1 MHPTPPRARTVRRAL
16 AALASSAAALAATTS
31 AANAAPPPVIQSPA
45 AAPPSGVVTPT
56 TQSIDLT
63 GVVAPATRGAT
74 GVTGAEAQAQAAAA
88 GAEAVVGQSTGEVN
102 VQRFGMAAA
111 SWLPDPAVR
120 GVVVE
125 VRTRTAGT
133 WSSWTSLAAHDD
145 ASARATRTG
154 TDPVWVGAGADGVE
168 ARVASFTAAA
178 PRGLR
183 VDLIEPGNSSA
194 EARKPLTTSGT
205 ADPGGATATATAAV
219 SGPAGVITRAGWGAD
234 ESIRT
239 SCAPGGPDYT
249 GTPKVAVIHHTAG
262 SNYYSAADS
271 AAIIRGIYAYHGQTL
286 GWCDIGY
293 NFMIDKFGQI
303 FEGRAGGMD
312 KAVYGAHA
320 GGFNQNTFGVA
331 VIGDYTQTP
340 ATAAGIEAFSKVIA
354 YKFALSG
361 TDPYGTATL
370 RSDGSSYTMYPAGTF
385 VTKPTIVGHQDVG
398 YTADP
403 GDFEGK
409 LGQIRSRVAQ
419 LIPQQLSAKP
429 PVAQLPVPL
438 QPNALLWQV
447 RNTASPGAPDAKTFY
462 GSATSFALSCDFN
475 GDGRADIAT
484 YDRGRWYIRYEFAG
498 GSSGLSFDY
507 GWTTGIPVC
516 GKWAGGAKAGIG
528 VFENGVWYLK
538 NLAGPGPADRIIS
551 YGFTGALPVVG
562 DWNGDGSDTLGVYSP
577 TVALWMLRNSN
588 TPGIADAGVFTY
600 GWRTATPVVGDFNG
614 DGRSDIGVFDSGA
627 WWLRNSPTP
636 GMAQRIFNY
645 GGSGYLPV
653 TGNFGG
659 GSTDGIGV
667 ITKAY
672 Y

>member
-1 MHPTPPRARTVRRAL
+1 MHPTRSRARTVRRAL

-45 AAPPSGVVTPT
+45 APSSSEVVTPT
-56 TQSIDLT
+56 TQSVDLT

-88 GAEAVVGQSTGEVN
+88 GAEAVAGQSTGEVK
-102 VQRFGMAAA
+102 VQRFGMVAA

-133 WSSWTSLAAHDD
+133 WSSWTSLEAHDD

-183 VDLIEPGNSSA
+183 VDLIEPGTSSTG
-194 EARKPLTTSGT
+194 ARKPLTTSGT

-262 SNYYSAADS
+262 SNYYSPADS

-312 KAVYGAHA
+312 QAVYGAHA

-370 RSDGSSYTMYPAGTF
+370 RSDGSSYTMYPAGMF
-385 VTKPTIVGHQDVG
+385 VTKPTIIGHQDVG

-419 LIPQQLSAKP
+419 LIPQQSNF
-429 PVAQLPVPL
+429 LPVQQPTERWWEL
-438 QPNALLWQV
+438 RDGYDAGRAQHSVYYGGPNA
-447 RNTASPGAPDAKTFY
+447 TT
-462 GSATSFALSCDFN
+462 LSCDIN
-475 GDGRADIAT
+475 GDQRSDLIAYENGT
-484 YDRGRWYIRYEFAG
+484 WYIRT
-498 GSSGLSFDY
+498 SVDSGPATVFTY
-507 GWTTGIPVC
+507 GAPGWIPVC
-516 GKWAGGAKAGIG
+516 GDWDGNGTSGIG
-528 VFENGVWYLK
+528 VYNPATNTWYLR
-538 NLAGPGPADRIIS
+538 NIAGPGPADATFS
-551 YGFTGALPVVG
+551 YGFPGTIPVVG
-562 DWNGDGSDTLGVYSP
+562 DWDGNGTNTIAVYDPSKGKW
-577 TVALWMLRNSN
+577 WMRNTN
-588 TPGIADAGVFTY
+588 TPGPPNTITQY
-600 GWRTATPVVGDFNG
+600 GFPGTTPAPGDFNG
-614 DGRSDIGVFDSGA
+614 DRRTDLAVVANGRWYI
-627 WWLRNSPTP
+627 RTSPGPGNPDRIVDYGLATDQPLTGNWDGTP
-636 GMAQRIFNY
+636 G
-645 GGSGYLPV
+645 
-653 TGNFGG
+653 
-659 GSTDGIGV
+659 DGIGV
-667 ITKAY
+667 SRPGRR
-672 Y
+672 